1 MGATN
6 SASKAGKKKM
16 KIDKPKY
23 VEKDWGSET
32 WFANNSEYNY
42 CGKVLE
48 IKKGQGTSMHF
59 HVDKHEVFYVLEGT
73 LKVDWIDTD
82 SGEVYTVHVA
92 KGESME
98 MPQGTP
104 HSLIADEA
112 FEDVKLIEASTFH
125 RDSDSYRLWKT
136 NKPMIKA

>member
-1 MGATN
+1 MTN

-32 WFANNSEYNY
+32 WFANNLEHNY

-48 IKKGQGTSMHF
+48 IKKGKGTSMHY

-82 SGEVYTVHVA
+82 SGEVYTVYVA

-98 MPQGTP
+98 MPQGIP

-125 RDSDSYRLWKT
+125 RDSDSYRLWKYKST
-136 NKPMIKA
+136 VDK

>member
-1 MGATN
+1 
-6 SASKAGKKKM
+6 M
-16 KIDKPKY
+16 KNL
-23 VEKDWGSET
+23 SEI
-32 WFANNSEYNY
+32 NR
-42 CGKVLE
+42 KVLE

-59 HVDKHEVFYVLEGT
+59 HVDKYEVFYVLEGT

-98 MPQGTP
+98 MPQGIP

-125 RDSDSYRLWKT
+125 RDSDSYRLWKYKST
-136 NKPMIKA
+136 VNE

>member
-1 MGATN
+1 M
-6 SASKAGKKKM
+6 
-16 KIDKPKY
+16 
-23 VEKDWGSET
+23 
-32 WFANNSEYNY
+32 
-42 CGKVLE
+42 
-48 IKKGQGTSMHF
+48 
-59 HVDKHEVFYVLEGT
+59 LEGT

-98 MPQGTP
+98 MPQGIP

-125 RDSDSYRLWKT
+125 RDSDSYRLWKYKST
-136 NKPMIKA
+136 VDK